1 MAMLS
6 EKSNVSDV
14 MFQRL
19 ARNNVKKNMRHYLI
33 YFITLLFS
41 VSMLYT
47 FNSIGAQ
54 FSMLNMSD
62 RGSYLAFSSGM
73 MASVSVFISLIL
85 GFLVVYANK
94 FLMRRRKKE
103 LGIYITL
110 GMRQKDISRMLVKET
125 VIIGGLSLIWGI
137 LLGIFLSQ
145 GLSLITIKFLQI
157 EGAQYRFVIS
167 PLAVVECLVF
177 YSLIFF
183 FMNWRNKKML
193 AKHSLVELLYAD
205 KKNEEAPDEKLAGKF
220 FMLTASVICMAV
232 SSIISVI
239 DGFNMKYISASV
251 VVLFIGTFLFFRSVA
266 GIFLFLLHKKKR
278 LYYKDLNMF
287 SIHQVSSKI
296 NSTNKVLSVIC
307 LLLFLSFTTI
317 SVGLGISVSVS
328 KGLSKMT
335 SADAVIESYRENSG
349 QEISVKDKLEQLGF
363 PLEKLTS
370 STVEVD
376 LYEQSDISIS
386 SFFLPG
392 TPGKEKLLKDRY
404 KNMDQPLYVM
414 KISAFN
420 DLRRQQGLE
429 PINMDGQEFL
439 INCDVSEISKA
450 YEYYAEHGDAPIE
463 INGHSLSL
471 MKNGVYQMPYQN
483 VNVLSDMGTL
493 IVPDE
498 AAEGL
503 ESFRSLLNCMYTENS
518 EQMEEAF
525 MDAWMELN
533 DTGLRIA
540 TKRLIITE
548 ITSTSMTLSYIAVY
562 LGIIFLICACA
573 VLALQQTANAIDN
586 TARYET
592 LRRLGAKESSMRKT
606 LRTQILV
613 YFGVPLVLGLLYS
626 VVGIRVMYTELG
638 NVPADVIAQNVLFA
652 SVMFI
657 LVYGSYFFITYNN
670 TKNILKLDRD

>member
-1 MAMLS
+1 
-6 EKSNVSDV
+6 
-14 MFQRL
+14 
-19 ARNNVKKNMRHYLI
+19 MRHYLI

-110 GMRQKDISRMLVKET
+110 GMRQKDISRLLVKET

-177 YSLIFF
+177 YSLILF

-220 FMLTASVICMAV
+220 FMLTASVICMAA
-232 SSIISVI
+232 SSVISVI
-239 DGFNMKYISASV
+239 DGFNMKYISVSV

-266 GIFLFLLHKKKR
+266 GILLFLLHKKKK

-376 LYEQSDISIS
+376 LY
-386 SFFLPG
+386 
-392 TPGKEKLLKDRY
+392 
-404 KNMDQPLYVM
+404 
-414 KISAFN
+414 
-420 DLRRQQGLE
+420 
-429 PINMDGQEFL
+429 
-439 INCDVSEISKA
+439 
-450 YEYYAEHGDAPIE
+450 
-463 INGHSLSL
+463 
-471 MKNGVYQMPYQN
+471 
-483 VNVLSDMGTL
+483 
-493 IVPDE
+493 
-498 AAEGL
+498 
-503 ESFRSLLNCMYTENS
+503 
-518 EQMEEAF
+518 
-525 MDAWMELN
+525 
-533 DTGLRIA
+533 
-540 TKRLIITE
+540 
-548 ITSTSMTLSYIAVY
+548 
-562 LGIIFLICACA
+562 
-573 VLALQQTANAIDN
+573 
-586 TARYET
+586 
-592 LRRLGAKESSMRKT
+592 
-606 LRTQILV
+606 
-613 YFGVPLVLGLLYS
+613 
-626 VVGIRVMYTELG
+626 
-638 NVPADVIAQNVLFA
+638 
-652 SVMFI
+652 
-657 LVYGSYFFITYNN
+657 
-670 TKNILKLDRD
+670 